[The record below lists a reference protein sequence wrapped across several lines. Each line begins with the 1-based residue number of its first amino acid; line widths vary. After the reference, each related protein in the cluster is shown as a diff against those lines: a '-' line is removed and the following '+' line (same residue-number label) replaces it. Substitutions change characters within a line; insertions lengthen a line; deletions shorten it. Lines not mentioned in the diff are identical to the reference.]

1 MFNNKTVVVT
11 GAGSGIGRAIAQGF
25 MTEGARVALAG
36 RTEHDLEETAQGG
49 SSDSVSIHSC
59 DVLDRAAVAS
69 VISEVRATFG
79 PVDILV
85 NNAGM
90 NTSPRSVSEVEI
102 DDWDRTVSV
111 NLTGPFNCVRAVLPM
126 MRENRCGTIIN
137 IASTAGLRTSDFA
150 GAAYSAAKHGVVSL
164 TYSINEEEQRFGIR
178 ACSICPGETDT
189 PIMDKRP
196 VPPTPERRREMLRPE
211 DVAAAALFVAGLPSG
226 ACVPLLVIKPLYQ
239 QFG

>member
-1 MFNNKTVVVT
+1 M
-11 GAGSGIGRAIAQGF
+11 
-25 MTEGARVALAG
+25 ALAG
-36 RTEHDLEETAQGG
+36 RTESSLVETAQDG
-49 SSDSVSIHSC
+49 STETVSVYTC
-59 DVLDRAAVAS
+59 DVADRASVAS
-69 VISEVRATFG
+69 MVSSVEARFG

-90 NTSPRSVSEVEI
+90 NTSPRSVSEVEY

-111 NLTGPFNCVRAVLPM
+111 NLTGSFNCARAVLPK
-126 MRENRCGTIIN
+126 MRERRGGTIIN

-164 TYSINEEEQRFGIR
+164 TYSINEEEHEFGIR

-196 VPPTPERRREMLRPE
+196 VPPSAERRTEMLRPE
-211 DVAAAALFVAGLPSG
+211 DVASAALFVAGLPPG